1 MDKCPICLDDLDE
14 SSPALPC
21 GHRCH
26 ADCLGQLS
34 EATGSAPT
42 RRGAVIA
49 CPSCRQESR
58 VAAPT
63 PVAAFGV
70 GDAVLALWGH
80 KWYPGEVY
88 AVKDGGSAY
97 EIAWDDEDS
106 SNEIPASRVRAAPL
120 TVDVDAPTA
129 RHARRAAVVTSRAAP
144 PAPVPR
150 HVLLQNC
157 DEDDDAAFGIES
169 SAVSFSARG
178 SGDLR
183 APPAAPPPSTR
194 RAGTRSSGPPPAP
207 EPRAIVPREA
217 PLRLRTVAV
226 RGAAVPLTYPCPASC
241 GCGLRHRRCGACA
254 ACRRRLG
261 DACLTPKPV
270 PKPTPPPPVTASA
283 VVAVCTDLLEA
294 AKDRT
299 NMRGLRKP
307 LTSRGFRC
315 GAEQR
320 NGAQFS
326 ITVPPDFPC
335 YYDVVGKNYVVQGH
349 ANTLPTLRKYLEG
362 ALALARAGGTYRT
375 DAEYKGAQ
383 ALALPPAKTSR
394 FTGVHFSRTFGK
406 WRAEIR
412 VRGSYIPLGYFDV
425 EEDAARAFDAAVA
438 RYELSERTLNFPGE
452 APLASV
458 LAALPAAPAVA
469 PLRRSGR
476 APVPK
481 VKADA
486 PGSVLRCERG
496 LRDFTTDED
505 QQPTRELLP
514 WWSASEDAELTRLV
528 QARGPRGW
536 ATIAAAMPGRTGK
549 QCRER
554 WLNQLDPAVSKAPF
568 TVDEVRTILVEHHKR
583 GNRWAEI
590 ARMLPGRTDNA
601 VKNHWNAS
609 LRRRRALRGREVGPE
624 AIQQQPSRRKG
635 PGSRGRDAS
644 TPAFDLSGPLLEK
657 AVAACGLR
665 APWARPGGR
674 PSPPPPPPQPS
685 RRSGR
690 APVPKVIVDA
700 PDERDPS
707 HKRRAERRRKR
718 ETGRHVGRSV
728 EGATQN
734 KNGKWSN
741 SEMFPGREFDD
752 LDAYRAAKKQ
762 RAALRSAYLDQ
773 EHRLM
778 NNKRKRVEYRGR
790 LV

>member
-1 MDKCPICLDDLDE
+1 METCSICLDALDGGVA
-14 SSPALPC
+14 ALAC
-21 GHRCH
+21 GHRFH
-26 ADCLGQLS
+26 GACLAQCAAAVGTA
-34 EATGSAPT
+34 ATTS
-42 RRGAVIA
+42 RRGTLTA
-49 CPSCRQESR
+49 CPNCRTTSR
-58 VAAPT
+58 VA
-63 PVAAFGV
+63 PVTSASFSV
-70 GDAVLALWGH
+70 GDRVLALWGH
-80 KWYPGEVY
+80 KWFPGDVY

-106 SNEIPASRVRAAPL
+106 SNKLPASRVRAAPL
-120 TVDVDAPTA
+120 TADVRP
-129 RHARRAAVVTSRAAP
+129 AAVVTPRVAP
-144 PAPVPR
+144 PALAPR

-157 DEDDDAAFGIES
+157 DDEDDDGAAFGIES
-169 SAVSFSARG
+169 SATSFSARG

-207 EPRAIVPREA
+207 TPREA
-217 PLRLRTVAV
+217 PVRLRTVAV

-335 YYDVVGKNYVVQGH
+335 YYDVVGKDYAVQGH

-383 ALALPPAKTSR
+383 ALALAPAKTSR

-469 PLRRSGR
+469 PPRRSGR

-505 QQPTRELLP
+505 QQPTR
-514 WWSASEDAELTRLV
+514 
-528 QARGPRGW
+528 
-536 ATIAAAMPGRTGK
+536 
-549 QCRER
+549 
-554 WLNQLDPAVSKAPF
+554 
-568 TVDEVRTILVEHHKR
+568 
-583 GNRWAEI
+583 
-590 ARMLPGRTDNA
+590 
-601 VKNHWNAS
+601 
-609 LRRRRALRGREVGPE
+609 
-624 AIQQQPSRRKG
+624 
-635 PGSRGRDAS
+635 
-644 TPAFDLSGPLLEK
+644 
-657 AVAACGLR
+657 
-665 APWARPGGR
+665 
-674 PSPPPPPPQPS
+674 
-685 RRSGR
+685 
-690 APVPKVIVDA
+690 
-700 PDERDPS
+700 
-707 HKRRAERRRKR
+707 
-718 ETGRHVGRSV
+718 
-728 EGATQN
+728 
-734 KNGKWSN
+734 
-741 SEMFPGREFDD
+741 
-752 LDAYRAAKKQ
+752 
-762 RAALRSAYLDQ
+762 
-773 EHRLM
+773 
-778 NNKRKRVEYRGR
+778 
-790 LV
+790 